1 MKPGDRK
8 EVSEKARRMRRA
20 RSRPRGAWSGLG
32 MVGAVGW
39 MLALPTVA
47 GAFAGHL
54 LDMRADSGVTYA
66 LAGMLL
72 GICVGGYAVWR
83 FVIRGAP

>member
-1 MKPGDRK
+1 MKPSTRH
-8 EVSEKARRMRRA
+8 EVSDKARRMQRG
-20 RSRPRGAWSGLG
+20 RSRPRGAWSSLG

-39 MLALPTVA
+39 MLALPAVA

-54 LDMRADSGVTYA
+54 LDMRLQSGVTCA

-83 FVIRGAP
+83 FVIGAGR